1 MTIKFYSENLVE
13 RATIT
18 ASTENALFPKSNLLD
33 PRRTKVFRSTSA
45 SDEVV
50 FDFQE
55 TSAIDSIFIVDNPFD
70 GFGIS
75 SLTLNLNATN
85 TWGAPAYTDTV
96 SFSDIFGLGYKEFTT
111 QNYRFAQVALTSSLA
126 YCELSNLFIG
136 KKIDMLN
143 DRSISYGWTYTSKD
157 NSRVQENRYGQ
168 KFADVINRQKQ
179 LSISFS
185 NLNKDQLD
193 QIFELYDDKGI
204 TKPFYVRIGCDGMT
218 NDLRRYSGMVYMAS
232 VPQITNRF
240 FNNYGL
246 SMTLEEA
253 M

>member
-1 MTIKFYSENLVE
+1 MTIKFYSDNLVDQ
-13 RATIT
+13 ATIT
-18 ASTENALFPKSNLLD
+18 VTTENALFPKSNLLD
-33 PRRTKVFRSTSA
+33 PRRTKVYRSTTN

-55 TSAIDSIFIVDNPFD
+55 TSEIDSVFIVDNPKD

-75 SLTLNLNATN
+75 SLAINLNATN
-85 TWGAPAYTDTV
+85 TWGAPSYSDTV
-96 SFSDIFGLGYKEFTT
+96 SFSDTFGLGFKEFTT
-111 QNYRFAQVALTSSLA
+111 QSYRFAQLELTSSLA

-143 DRSISYGWTYTSKD
+143 DKSISYGWQYASKD
-157 NSRVQENRYGQ
+157 NSRVTENRYGQ
-168 KFADVINRQKQ
+168 RFSDVINRQKQ
-179 LSISFS
+179 LNISFS

-193 QIFELYDDKGI
+193 QIYALYDDKGI
-204 TKPFYVRIGCDGMT
+204 TKPFFVRIGCSEMT
-218 NDLRRYSGMVYMAS
+218 NDLRRYSGMVYLTA

-240 FNNYGL
+240 FNNYAL
-246 SMTLEEA
+246 SMSLEEA

>member
-13 RATIT
+13 SATIT

-33 PRRTKVFRSTSA
+33 PRRTKVYRSTTNA
-45 SDEVV
+45 DNVV

-75 SLTLNLNATN
+75 TLTLKLNATN
-85 TWGAPAYTDTV
+85 TWGSPGYTDTV
-96 SFSDIFGLGYKEFTT
+96 LFSDIHGMGYKEFTT
-111 QNYRFAQVALTSSLA
+111 QNFRFAQVGLTSSLA

-143 DRSISYGWTYTSKD
+143 DRSINYGWTYISKD
-157 NSRVQENRYGQ
+157 NSKVQENRYGQ
-168 KFADVINRQKQ
+168 RFADVINRQKQ
-179 LSISFS
+179 INISFS
-185 NLNKDQLD
+185 NLNKDHLD

-204 TKPFYVRIGCDGMT
+204 TKPFYVRIGCDNMT
-218 NDLRRYSGMVYMAS
+218 NDLRRYSGMVYLNS
-232 VPQITNRF
+232 IPQITNRF
-240 FNNYGL
+240 FNNYSL

-253 M
+253 K